1 MKKHPIIIRD
11 PFDVLYPGHD
21 LTKNTGG
28 ISLMEI
34 PPVIF
39 LQKQNYYLHFYHI
52 LFLEKTF
59 PKTLK
64 SFYDPGI

>member
-1 MKKHPIIIRD
+1 
-11 PFDVLYPGHD
+11 
-21 LTKNTGG
+21 
-28 ISLMEI
+28 MEI